1 MAEYV
6 DVAVASFLVTMLFLG
21 GWHGPGLHPLAWV
34 LIKMGVMS
42 VFFMIGRSVW
52 PRLRIDQLL
61 DAGWRKLIPISL
73 IQVVIALLLV
83 QALKVMPA

>member
-1 MAEYV
+1 
-6 DVAVASFLVTMLFLG
+6 
-21 GWHGPGLHPLAWV
+21 
-34 LIKMGVMS
+34 MGVMS